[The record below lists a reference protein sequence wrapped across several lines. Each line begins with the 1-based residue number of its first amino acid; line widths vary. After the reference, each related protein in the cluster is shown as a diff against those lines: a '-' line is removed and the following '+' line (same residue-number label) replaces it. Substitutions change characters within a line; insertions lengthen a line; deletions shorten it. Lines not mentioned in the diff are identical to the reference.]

1 MKKKAK
7 THSAYIWTGV
17 YTVTASFESKEDK
30 EALLDYIENK
40 LPEDILN
47 RLSVEEVCNLLGK
60 KLSKLE
66 EVSNKLREIK

>member
-1 MKKKAK
+1 MKRKAK

-17 YTVTASFESKEDK
+17 YTVTASFDSKEDK

-47 RLSVEEVCNLLGK
+47 RMSVEQVCKLLGK

-66 EVSNKLREIK
+66 EVANKLKEIK